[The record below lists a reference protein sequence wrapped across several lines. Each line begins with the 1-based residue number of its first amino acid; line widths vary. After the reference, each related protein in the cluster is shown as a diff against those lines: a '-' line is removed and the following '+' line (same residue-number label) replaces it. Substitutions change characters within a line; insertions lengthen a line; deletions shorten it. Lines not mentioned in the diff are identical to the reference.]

1 MSQTTTRTQPGR
13 TTAIRIIL
21 KLMDLAPIPI
31 RATPT
36 VQVIQIQVPI
46 QTALIQTVIPTI
58 PVPIT
63 EIISLQMANF
73 LNRTKGLP
81 SPPGDFCHRVFFMLK
96 LAGD

>member
-31 RATPT
+31 RATPI

-46 QTALIQTVIPTI
+46 ALIPTI

-63 EIISLQMANF
+63 EITSLQMANF

>member
-1 MSQTTTRTQPGR
+1 
-13 TTAIRIIL
+13 
-21 KLMDLAPIPI
+21 MDLAPIPI
-31 RATPT
+31 RATLT
-36 VQVIQIQVPI
+36 VQVIRIQVPI
-46 QTALIQTVIPTI
+46 ALIPTAIPTI